1 MSPRGRNSRVSR
13 EGSPAKCRVPTSRK
27 VAAAAAK
34 VQSRPFQVKKKAL
47 HCVIDLT
54 VSEED
59 GQEEVN
65 RKQEKDKLVEAMES
79 AKSMTIPAHL
89 ESDDYFTILSLHRVA
104 SDSDVK
110 RAYRKL
116 AVQWHPDKNR
126 ANPRAEEV
134 FKKISEAYEVL
145 SDPIKRQRYE
155 AMDQSRPQQ
164 GAAPMPESFPFHDR
178 GRGFSTRRAR
188 DIFDHFFGGEDP
200 FEAFFM
206 GGRQGHGSMLFRDDP
221 FFMAMGGAGR
231 DMGMGMGLA
240 MNMHGFGGM
249 PMMGGTFSN
258 GFQGMNGP
266 NVRVFSTSTSSSSS
280 TFADMNG
287 NVIQQKTT
295 TATGSDGRARTVT
308 EEFCNG
314 KLVNS
319 SSSDAGGR
327 LTGGGR
333 MQLDGARSSSTGSY
347 RQCRFSRPKY

>member
-1 MSPRGRNSRVSR
+1 MSPRGRHSRVSR
-13 EGSPAKCRVPTSRK
+13 EESAAKCRVPTSRK
-27 VAAAAAK
+27 VAAAAAR
-34 VQSRPFQVKKKAL
+34 VHSRPVQVKEKTP

-59 GQEEVN
+59 GQEVN
-65 RKQEKDKLVEAMES
+65 RTQEKAKLVEAIKS
-79 AKSMTIPAHL
+79 AQSMAIPAHL

-145 SDPIKRQRYE
+145 SDPIKRQQYE

-164 GAAPMPESFPFHDR
+164 SAAPMPESFPFHDR

-200 FEAFFM
+200 FEAFFV

-221 FFMAMGGAGR
+221 FRMAMGGAGM
-231 DMGMGMGLA
+231 DMGMGLA
-240 MNMHGFGGM
+240 TNMHGFGGM
-249 PMMGGTFSN
+249 PMMGGGTFSN
-258 GFQGMNGP
+258 AFQEMNGP
-266 NVRVFSTSTSSSSS
+266 NARVFSTSTSSSSS
-280 TFADMNG
+280 TFTDMNG

-295 TATGSDGRARTVT
+295 TATGSDGCARTVT

-319 SSSDAGGR
+319 SSFDAGGR

-333 MQLDGARSSSTGSY
+333 MQLDGARSSSSTGSY
-347 RQCRFSRPKY
+347 SQRRFSRPKY